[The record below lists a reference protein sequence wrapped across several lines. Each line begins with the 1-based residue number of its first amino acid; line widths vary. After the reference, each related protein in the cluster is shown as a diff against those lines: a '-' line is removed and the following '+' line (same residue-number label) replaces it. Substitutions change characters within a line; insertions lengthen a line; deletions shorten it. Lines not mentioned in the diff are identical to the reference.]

1 MASNT
6 DEPTIEA
13 GTGRQNIES
22 LYSEIRE
29 LVRRKPRSRDAQR
42 LKRARERVDGHA
54 GVCRVG
60 RASVSGAGCN
70 RASGR
75 ESATARVSV
84 PWRSDLCV
92 RAYSCLLARALRL
105 GSSWVIDT
113 SASRPTVVGLPAVE
127 RKA

>member
-42 LKRARERVDGHA
+42 L
-54 GVCRVG
+54 
-60 RASVSGAGCN
+60 
-70 RASGR
+70 
-75 ESATARVSV
+75 
-84 PWRSDLCV
+84 
-92 RAYSCLLARALRL
+92 
-105 GSSWVIDT
+105 
-113 SASRPTVVGLPAVE
+113 
-127 RKA
+127 